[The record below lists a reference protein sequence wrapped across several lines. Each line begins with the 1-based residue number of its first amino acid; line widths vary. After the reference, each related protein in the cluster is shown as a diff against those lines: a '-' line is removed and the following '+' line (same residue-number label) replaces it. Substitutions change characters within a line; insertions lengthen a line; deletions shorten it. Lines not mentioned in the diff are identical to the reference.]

1 MTQPGGPQAGGPQER
16 GWLTPNVRILS
27 AVSFLQDVASELL
40 YPLLPIYLTA
50 VLGAPPA
57 VVGAIE
63 GAAEGGAAMTKLAA
77 GPLGD
82 RFARRPLIAAGY
94 GMAAL
99 GKVIVAVAGAW
110 PGVLAGRVVDRLGK
124 GVRGAPRD
132 ALLVDGIDPSVRGR
146 VFGFHRTMDTLGAV
160 VGPLIGLA
168 GYELLDHR
176 IPPLLYIAVIP
187 GVLSVVLIAL
197 VSERRV
203 SDRRVPDRRVSG
215 AGTAGPLTPRGPVF
229 RGLRDLPRRYW
240 RAVAVLVG
248 FGLVNIPDA
257 LLLLRLNEIGFSVA
271 EVILAYV
278 TYNLVYA
285 LGSFPAGVL
294 ADKLSRPAVFGSGL
308 VFFAAGYIGLGLTSN
323 PVAAWMFIG
332 VCGLFTACT
341 DGVGKAWISVLAP
354 TERASSAQGVFQG
367 LSGLAMLI
375 AGIWAGLL
383 WGDDGGLPL
392 VIAGAVGGC
401 FAVVLLVPRWTPC
414 E

>member
-1 MTQPGGPQAGGPQER
+1 M
-16 GWLTPNVRILS
+16 
-27 AVSFLQDVASELL
+27 SFLQDVASELL
-40 YPLLPIYLTA
+40 YPLLPIYLTV

-57 VVGAIE
+57 LVGAIE
-63 GAAEGGAAMTKLAA
+63 GAAEGGAAITKLAA

-132 ALLVDGIDPSVRGR
+132 ALLVDGLDPSVRGR

-168 GYELLDHR
+168 AYELLDHR

-187 GVLSVVLIAL
+187 GVLSVLLIFL

-203 SDRRVPDRRVSG
+203 AEDSRTATRARRR
-215 AGTAGPLTPRGPVF
+215 AVF
-229 RGLRDLPRRYW
+229 RGLRELPRRYW

-294 ADKLSRPAVFGSGL
+294 ADKLSRPAIFGFGL
-308 VFFAAGYIGLGLTSN
+308 VFFAVGYIGLGLTSN
-323 PVAAWMFIG
+323 PIAAWMFIG

-341 DGVGKAWISVLAP
+341 DGVGKSWISVLAP
-354 TERASSAQGVFQG
+354 ADRQSSAQGVFQG

-383 WGDDGGLPL
+383 WGADGGVPL
-392 VIAGAVGGC
+392 VIAGVVGGC
-401 FAVVLLVPRWTPC
+401 FAVFLLVPRRTPC